1 MSKNCTL
8 EEIAGLLL
16 KNESFVLCPH
26 VSPDGDA
33 LGSTLA
39 LKMALEKAGKQV
51 TVMVDDDVP
60 KAFGFLPQLDSFVK
74 PDVNNHVAAD
84 LLVVLDASSLDRIGK
99 VAQAVKYNAMVN
111 IDHHISNTQY
121 ADYLYLNTEA
131 AATGEIL
138 CTLVEKLDV
147 TPDKDL
153 ATCLYTAIYTDCGSF
168 RFANTTPATMRAA
181 AKLLEYGARPNE
193 ISDALG
199 THTRAN
205 IEMLGK
211 VLQTLSFY
219 NDGAVSTIEINSDLY
234 DKEVNTD
241 NFISFARY
249 IEGVDVA
256 VLFKAVE
263 PSVTRVSMRSQ
274 KTDVAEI
281 ALSFG
286 GGGHIRAAGCTVE
299 LPLAEAKQKVLEAI
313 GKAL

>member
-1 MSKNCTL
+1 
-8 EEIAGLLL
+8 
-16 KNESFVLCPH
+16 
-26 VSPDGDA
+26 
-33 LGSTLA
+33 
-39 LKMALEKAGKQV
+39 
-51 TVMVDDDVP
+51 
-60 KAFGFLPQLDSFVK
+60 
-74 PDVNNHVAAD
+74 
-84 LLVVLDASSLDRIGK
+84 
-99 VAQAVKYNAMVN
+99 
-111 IDHHISNTQY
+111 
-121 ADYLYLNTEA
+121 
-131 AATGEIL
+131 
-138 CTLVEKLDV
+138 
-147 TPDKDL
+147 
-153 ATCLYTAIYTDCGSF
+153 
-168 RFANTTPATMRAA
+168 
-181 AKLLEYGARPNE
+181 
-193 ISDALG
+193 
-199 THTRAN
+199 
-205 IEMLGK
+205 MLGK

>member
-8 EEIAGLLL
+8 EEIAALLL
-16 KNESFVLCPH
+16 AQDKLVLCPH

-39 LKMALEKAGKQV
+39 LKMALEKAGKKV

-60 KAFGFLPQLDSFVK
+60 KAFGFLPQIDCFVK
-74 PDVNNHVAAD
+74 PSDAEVVEAD

-99 VAQAVKYNAMVN
+99 VAQAVKAKAVAN
-111 IDHHISNTQY
+111 IDHHISNTQF

-131 AATGEIL
+131 AATAEIL
-138 CTLVEKLDV
+138 CNLVEKLGI

-153 ATCLYTAIYTDCGSF
+153 ATCLYTGIYTDCGSF
-168 RFANTTPATMRAA
+168 RYANTTPGTMRAA

-199 THTRAN
+199 TNTRAN

-211 VLQTLSFY
+211 VLQTLAFY
-219 NDGAVSTIEINSDLY
+219 NDGKISTLEINSDLY
-234 DKEVNTD
+234 DKDVNTD

-263 PSVTRVSMRSQ
+263 PAVTRVSMRSQ
-274 KTDVAEI
+274 DTDVAAI

-286 GGGHIRAAGCTVE
+286 GGGHVRAAGCTVE
-299 LPLAEAKQKVLEAI
+299 LPLEEAKAKVLEAI

>member
-8 EEIAGLLL
+8 EEIAALLL
-16 KNESFVLCPH
+16 AQDKLVLCPH

-39 LKMALEKAGKQV
+39 LKMALEKAGKKV

-60 KAFGFLPQLDSFVK
+60 KAFGFLPQIDCFVK
-74 PDVNNHVAAD
+74 PADGEVLEAD

-99 VAQAVKYNAMVN
+99 VAQAVKAKAIAN
-111 IDHHISNTQY
+111 IDHHISNTQF

-131 AATGEIL
+131 AATAEIL
-138 CTLVEKLDV
+138 CNLVEKLGI

-153 ATCLYTAIYTDCGSF
+153 ATCLYTGIYTDCGSF
-168 RFANTTPATMRAA
+168 RYANTTPGTMRAA

-199 THTRAN
+199 TNTRAN

-211 VLQTLSFY
+211 VLQTLAFY
-219 NDGAVSTIEINSDLY
+219 NDGKISTLEINSDLY
-234 DKEVNTD
+234 DKDVNTD

-263 PSVTRVSMRSQ
+263 PAVTRVSMRSQ
-274 KTDVAEI
+274 DTDVAAI

-286 GGGHIRAAGCTVE
+286 GGGHVRAAGCTVE
-299 LPLAEAKQKVLEAI
+299 LPLEQAKSKVLEAI

>member
-1 MSKNCTL
+1 M
-8 EEIAGLLL
+8 
-16 KNESFVLCPH
+16 
-26 VSPDGDA
+26 
-33 LGSTLA
+33 GSTLA
-39 LKMALEKAGKQV
+39 LKMALEKAGKKV
-51 TVMVDDDVP
+51 TLMVDDDTP
-60 KAFGFLPQLDSFVK
+60 KAFGFLPQIDTFAK
-74 PDVNNHVAAD
+74 PDECAETEAD

-99 VAQAVKYNAMVN
+99 VAQAVKAKAIVN
-111 IDHHISNTQY
+111 IDHHISNTQF

-131 AATGEIL
+131 AATAEIL
-138 CTLVEKLDV
+138 CSLVAMLGIE
-147 TPDKDL
+147 PDKDL
-153 ATCLYTAIYTDCGSF
+153 ATCLYTGIYTDCGSF

-205 IEMLGK
+205 IEMLAK
-211 VLQTLSFY
+211 VLQTLTFY
-219 NDGAVSTIEINSDLY
+219 NNGAVSVIEINNDLY
-234 DKEVNTD
+234 DKDVNTD

-263 PSVTRVSMRSQ
+263 PDVTRVSMRSQ
-274 KTDVAEI
+274 NTDVAAI

-299 LPLAEAKQKVLEAI
+299 LPLAEAKQKVLDAI

>member
-8 EEIAGLLL
+8 EEIAALLL
-16 KNESFVLCPH
+16 AQDKLVLCPH

-39 LKMALEKAGKQV
+39 LKMALEKAGKKV

-60 KAFGFLPQLDSFVK
+60 KAFGFLPQIDCFVK
-74 PDVNNHVAAD
+74 PADGEVLEAD

-99 VAQAVKYNAMVN
+99 VAQAVKAKAVAN
-111 IDHHISNTQY
+111 IDHHISNTQF

-131 AATGEIL
+131 AATAEIL
-138 CTLVEKLDV
+138 CNLVEKLGIE
-147 TPDKDL
+147 PDKDL
-153 ATCLYTAIYTDCGSF
+153 ATCLYTGIYTDCGSF
-168 RFANTTPATMRAA
+168 RYANTTPGTMRSA

-199 THTRAN
+199 TNTRAN

-211 VLQTLSFY
+211 VLQTLAFY
-219 NDGAVSTIEINSDLY
+219 NDGKISTLEINSDLY
-234 DKEVNTD
+234 DKDVNTD

-263 PSVTRVSMRSQ
+263 PAVTRISMRSQ
-274 KTDVAEI
+274 DTDVAAI

-286 GGGHIRAAGCTVE
+286 GGGHVRAAGCTVE
-299 LPLAEAKQKVLEAI
+299 LPLEQAKAKVLEAI

>member
-8 EEIAGLLL
+8 EEIAALLL
-16 KNESFVLCPH
+16 GHDSFVLCPH

-39 LKMALEKAGKQV
+39 LKMALEKAGKKV
-51 TVMVDDDVP
+51 TAMVDDDVP
-60 KAFGFLPQLDSFVK
+60 AAFSFLPQIESFVR
-74 PDVNNHVAAD
+74 PVEGEVTETD
-84 LLVVLDASSLDRIGK
+84 LLVVLDASSEDRIGA
-99 VAQAVKYNAMVN
+99 VAQAVKAKAVVN
-111 IDHHISNTQY
+111 IDHHISNTQF

-138 CTLVEKLDV
+138 CLLAEKLGI

-199 THTRAN
+199 TQTRAN
-205 IEMLGK
+205 IEMLGR

-219 NDGAVSTIEINSDLY
+219 NGGAVSTLEINNRLY
-234 DKEVNTD
+234 DKNVNTD

-263 PSVTRVSMRSQ
+263 ENITRVSMRSQ
-274 KTDVAEI
+274 HTDVAAI

-299 LPLAEAKQKVLEAI
+299 LPLEEAKQKVLEAI

>member
-8 EEIAGLLL
+8 EEIAALLL
-16 KNESFVLCPH
+16 AQDKLVLCPH

-39 LKMALEKAGKQV
+39 LKMALEKAGKKV

-60 KAFGFLPQLDSFVK
+60 KAFGFLPQIDCFVK
-74 PDVNNHVAAD
+74 PADDEVLEAD

-99 VAQAVKYNAMVN
+99 VAQAVKAKAVAN
-111 IDHHISNTQY
+111 IDHHISNTQF

-131 AATGEIL
+131 AATAEIL
-138 CTLVEKLDV
+138 CNLVEKLGI

-153 ATCLYTAIYTDCGSF
+153 ATCLYTGIYTDCGSF
-168 RFANTTPATMRAA
+168 RYANTTPGTMRAA

-199 THTRAN
+199 TNTRAN

-211 VLQTLSFY
+211 VLQTLAFY
-219 NDGAVSTIEINSDLY
+219 NDGKISTLEINSDLY
-234 DKEVNTD
+234 DKDVNTD

-263 PSVTRVSMRSQ
+263 PAVTRVSMRSQ
-274 KTDVAEI
+274 DTDVAAI

-286 GGGHIRAAGCTVE
+286 GGGHVRAAGCTVE
-299 LPLAEAKQKVLEAI
+299 LPLEQAKTKVLEAI

>member
-1 MSKNCTL
+1 MTVDDEISKVYKFL
-8 EEIAGLLL
+8 PGI
-16 KNESFVLCPH
+16 ESFVRFQN
-26 VSPDGDA
+26 D
-33 LGSTLA
+33 
-39 LKMALEKAGKQV
+39 ERI
-51 TVMVDDDVP
+51 
-60 KAFGFLPQLDSFVK
+60 
-74 PDVNNHVAAD
+74 AAD
-84 LLVVLDASSLDRIGK
+84 LLVVIDASSLDRAGNVSQCVSAPK
-99 VAQAVKYNAMVN
+99 TLN
-111 IDHHISNTQY
+111 IDHHISNTEY
-121 ADYLYLNTEA
+121 ADYLYLDTAA
-131 AATGEIL
+131 AATGEIMYEL
-138 CTLVEKLDV
+138 IDTLGVEV
-147 TPDKDL
+147 DL
-153 ATCLYTAIYTDCGSF
+153 EMATCIYTALYTDCGSF

-299 LPLAEAKQKVLEAI
+299 LPLAEARQKVLEAI

>member
-1 MSKNCTL
+1 MC
-8 EEIAGLLL
+8 IR
-16 KNESFVLCPH
+16 
-26 VSPDGDA
+26 
-33 LGSTLA
+33 
-39 LKMALEKAGKQV
+39 
-51 TVMVDDDVP
+51 
-60 KAFGFLPQLDSFVK
+60 
-74 PDVNNHVAAD
+74 
-84 LLVVLDASSLDRIGK
+84 DR
-99 VAQAVKYNAMVN
+99 VN

-138 CTLVEKLDV
+138 CALVEKLDV

-181 AKLLEYGARPNE
+181 AKLLEYGVRPNE

-299 LPLAEAKQKVLEAI
+299 LPLAEARQKVLEAI

>member
-8 EEIAGLLL
+8 EEIAALLL
-16 KNESFVLCPH
+16 AQDKLVLCPH

-39 LKMALEKAGKQV
+39 LKMALEKAGKKV

-60 KAFGFLPQLDSFVK
+60 KAFGFLPQIDCFVK
-74 PDVNNHVAAD
+74 PADGEVLEAD

-99 VAQAVKYNAMVN
+99 VAQAVKAKAVAN
-111 IDHHISNTQY
+111 IDHHISNTQF

-131 AATGEIL
+131 AATAEIL
-138 CTLVEKLDV
+138 CNLVEKLGI

-153 ATCLYTAIYTDCGSF
+153 ATCLYTGIYTDCGSF
-168 RFANTTPATMRAA
+168 RYANTTPGTMRAA

-199 THTRAN
+199 TNTRAN

-211 VLQTLSFY
+211 VLQTLAFY
-219 NDGAVSTIEINSDLY
+219 NDGKISTLEINSDLY
-234 DKEVNTD
+234 DKDVNTD

-263 PSVTRVSMRSQ
+263 PAVTRVSMRSQ
-274 KTDVAEI
+274 DTDVAAI

-286 GGGHIRAAGCTVE
+286 GGGHVRAAGCTVE
-299 LPLAEAKQKVLEAI
+299 LPLEQAKAKVLEAI